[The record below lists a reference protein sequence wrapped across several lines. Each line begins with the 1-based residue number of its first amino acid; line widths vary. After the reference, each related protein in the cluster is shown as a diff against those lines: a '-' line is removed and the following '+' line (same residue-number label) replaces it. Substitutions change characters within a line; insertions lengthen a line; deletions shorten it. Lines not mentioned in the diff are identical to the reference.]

1 MGIVSINGAFENED
15 FPPREAGLHY
25 HFSVGVYET
34 LRTVRGRLFNWAAH
48 AERLQ
53 HSAQGMGFTILPEQ
67 LEMFRKFVVLESVV
81 LCLLFILSGTS
92 YAMRLLTQEEAL
104 KKVFGPEVKIISE
117 TKELTEPAL
126 SKATELYHPAVAVR
140 LFSAALSK
148 KTPTV
153 EA

>member
-1 MGIVSINGAFENED
+1 MGIVSINGSFENED

-67 LEMFRKFVVLESVV
+67 LEMFRKFAGQVVEQNMTAGFWPDDLE
-81 LCLLFILSGTS
+81 
-92 YAMRLLTQEEAL
+92 AR
-104 KKVFGPEVKIISE
+104 
-117 TKELTEPAL
+117 
-126 SKATELYHPAVAVR
+126 VR
-140 LFSAALSK
+140 IQVN
-148 KTPTV
+148 P
-153 EA
+153 